1 MVILNVF
8 NLGHSQMFSES
19 LFPLSQ
25 EKINSRLAVLA
36 KFKESDFLS
45 FLWDFRNFIQSSL
58 EFKFQVFLIKPQHRN
73 ESAENFSNLCE
84 KVLIQFFIQLWK
96 YFFLAWVVFIVRC
109 YVVFVSAKFQWI
121 QSTKHRLLFFS
132 LYIWLSC
139 FDSKTRFNVMDFF

>member
-1 MVILNVF
+1 VVILNVF

-84 KVLIQFFIQLWK
+84 KVFIQFFIQLWK
-96 YFFLAWVVFIVRC
+96 YFFSWMSRIYSQVLCSICFCQISMDSVNQTSGVVFFVVYLIVL
-109 YVVFVSAKFQWI
+109 FWFQNEI
-121 QSTKHRLLFFS
+121 
-132 LYIWLSC
+132 
-139 FDSKTRFNVMDFF
+139 